1 MGMLRLVTHIA
12 VQAAAVGLAM
22 AAAAPSFTAGQIII
36 TLWLANP
43 DGDYAC

>member
-1 MGMLRLVTHIA
+1 MLRLVTHIA
-12 VQAAAVGLAM
+12 VQAAAVGLALA
-22 AAAAPSFTAGQIII
+22 AAAAPSFAAGRVII